1 MRLLLVE
8 DDRGLRD
15 ALADRLRAAGYATD
29 AVGCGEDGLA
39 YARRSAYDAVVLD
52 LGLPDRDGLD
62 VLTDLRR
69 GAVTTPV
76 LLLTARDGVD
86 DRVRGLDRGA
96 DDYLAKPF
104 ATVELLARLRA
115 LTRRSG
121 RLEPARLVVGDLEFD
136 LRTRAVTRDG
146 ERIDLTPKETAILE
160 VLLRAHGGLVTRGML
175 FEKAWDASLDAFPS
189 VLDAHV
195 SNLRRKLEED
205 GRPRLIHTVRGQG
218 YLCAEAPP

>member
-15 ALADRLRAAGYATD
+15 ALADRLRAAGYQTD
-29 AVGCGEDGLA
+29 AVGCGEDGLS

-86 DRVRGLDRGA
+86 DRR
-96 DDYLAKPF
+96 
-104 ATVELLARLRA
+104 
-115 LTRRSG
+115 
-121 RLEPARLVVGDLEFD
+121 
-136 LRTRAVTRDG
+136 
-146 ERIDLTPKETAILE
+146 
-160 VLLRAHGGLVTRGML
+160 
-175 FEKAWDASLDAFPS
+175 
-189 VLDAHV
+189 
-195 SNLRRKLEED
+195 
-205 GRPRLIHTVRGQG
+205 
-218 YLCAEAPP
+218 